1 MEKSTIQERHD
12 QLDQEI
18 LSFAKNENYAL
29 MKQKVDL
36 QKKLSQILEKG
47 KQEEM
52 VFDEKNLLD
61 DQLYVKAKEVG
72 DQKLL
77 DKFHNRSLTRKEYVK
92 TCKDLDID
100 LGVDYYYD
108 SLVRFDKVGMF
119 NEYGLAD
126 VKIGNKYG
134 LINKEG
140 EEITEIKYN
149 MIFNFNKYGLT
160 VVQIGNKYGVINT
173 EGKEICE
180 RMYDDIFDFDEYGLA
195 KVKLGDNYGLINTE
209 GKEIIKCDDC
219 TYIGEF
225 DKCGLV
231 EVEIDGERCYV
242 NREGIIFR
250 NFIDSFLY
258 IYFDI

>member
-100 LGVDYYYD
+100 YELITITF
-108 SLVRFDKVGMF
+108 LVRFDKVGCLM
-119 NEYGLAD
+119 NMVSLC
-126 VKIGNKYG
+126 KNWNKYG
-134 LINKEG
+134 LINKNPKRLSNVVIVFIFENLM
-140 EEITEIKYN
+140 N
-149 MIFNFNKYGLT
+149 MVLHHFAFLWFSSKTIY
-160 VVQIGNKYGVINT
+160 QYPM
-173 EGKEICE
+173 
-180 RMYDDIFDFDEYGLA
+180 R
-195 KVKLGDNYGLINTE
+195 KVSKHPFT
-209 GKEIIKCDDC
+209 KK
-219 TYIGEF
+219 
-225 DKCGLV
+225 KW
-231 EVEIDGERCYV
+231 
-242 NREGIIFR
+242 
-250 NFIDSFLY
+250 
-258 IYFDI
+258 

>member
-92 TCKDLDID
+92 ACKDLNINLWID
-100 LGVDYYYD
+100 AYYSFLDKYD
-108 SLVRFDKVGMF
+108 KIFDC
-119 NEYGLAD
+119 
-126 VKIGNKYG
+126 NKYG
-134 LINKEG
+134 LAVVQLDNKYWVINQESQ
-140 EEITEIKYN
+140 EEIVKCSDCIYIWE
-149 MIFNFNKYGLT
+149 
-160 VVQIGNKYGVINT
+160 
-173 EGKEICE
+173 
-180 RMYDDIFDFDEYGLA
+180 FDEYGIASVTLRFF
-195 KVKLGDNYGLINTE
+195 GLVQKRYINTQWE
-209 GKEIIKCDDC
+209 KFQKHPF
-219 TYIGEF
+219 T
-225 DKCGLV
+225 KKKW
-231 EVEIDGERCYV
+231 
-242 NREGIIFR
+242 
-250 NFIDSFLY
+250 
-258 IYFDI
+258 